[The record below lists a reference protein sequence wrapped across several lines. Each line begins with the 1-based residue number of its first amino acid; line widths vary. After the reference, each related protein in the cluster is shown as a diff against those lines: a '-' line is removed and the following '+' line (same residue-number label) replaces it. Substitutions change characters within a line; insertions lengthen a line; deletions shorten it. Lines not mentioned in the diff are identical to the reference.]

1 MIVKT
6 VMGALVGVAALLGVT
21 EIAVGPIRQRCIE
34 TVSERRSKI
43 ITPTAVF
50 IGDSIT
56 AAGSPWGPRIS
67 YDPFSTIT
75 IARPGLMAWQLAPF
89 TSPAAWGFKPKYVSY
104 MAGTN
109 DAGTD
114 RISDEQSLKDQ
125 LNNIDTLL
133 ASGSKVILTLA
144 PPHADLARSRRTRRM
159 GMSLARSL
167 AGRPVTVIDL
177 WPELASHGILQAR
190 YTIDGTHFSEA
201 AYEIWARHLR
211 AAMI

>member
-1 MIVKT
+1 MIIKPV
-6 VMGALVGVAALLGVT
+6 LISFVGLSAVIGVT
-21 EIAVGPIRQRCIE
+21 DFAVGPIRQRCIE
-34 TVSERRSKI
+34 TVSERRSKMI
-43 ITPTAVF
+43 APTAVF

-75 IARPGLMAWQLAPF
+75 IARPGLMAWQIAPF

-114 RISDEQSLKDQ
+114 RITDEQSLKDQ
-125 LNNIDTLL
+125 LNNIDALL

-159 GMSLARSL
+159 DVSLARSL

-177 WPELASHGILQAR
+177 WPELASNGILQAR
-190 YTIDGTHFSEA
+190 YTIDGTHFTEA
-201 AYEIWARHLR
+201 AYKIWARHLR